1 MKEKFGL
8 HNLPEAPV
16 TLETTL
22 INKTGSWKNIQPVL
36 QESTAP
42 CTAAC
47 PAGIEIPLYFDMLI
61 RGRFDEAAKILH
73 ESNPFPSITGR
84 VCPHFCEQ
92 KCNRGYFDEAIGIR
106 GIERYLGDLYLD
118 KKWSPPDVTRDEKV
132 AVVGSGPAGL
142 SAAHFLRKKG
152 YRVTVFERDQKLGG
166 VLRYG
171 IPDYR
176 LPKDILDREIEAL
189 KREGIE
195 FKTGVEV
202 GKDISFEELKN
213 SFDAVFF
220 GTGAPLEREM
230 RIPGEELF
238 IKGVE
243 FLKDVNTGK
252 IKKFS
257 GKVAVVGGGNVA
269 MDVARSLL
277 RLGATPVVLYR
288 RTEKEMPAIREE
300 VERAME
306 DGIEFKFLTLPVRAE
321 KKNGKIEL
329 TNIKMKLG
337 EPDETGR
344 RRPIPIE
351 GSEFT
356 EEYDAVITAI
366 GELADLSIFP
376 EDLLNKKGW
385 LDVDLRTTATKD
397 DRVFAGGDLV
407 LGPATVIEAIAL
419 GKRAAINI
427 DRRINGL
434 ELKEFRPFEKVVEY
448 KKIVLDYFMEEPR
461 QKQPEVPVEERI
473 RHFDVEEVG
482 DYTPEQVQ
490 KEALRCFS
498 CGHCNGCGTCWVFC
512 PDMAI
517 GWENDQPVFIYDY
530 CKGCGICSA
539 ECPRDVIQMVQ
550 VRTF

>member
-1 MKEKFGL
+1 MSEKYGL
-8 HNLPEAPV
+8 HNIPEAPL
-16 TLETTL
+16 TLTTTL

-36 QESTAP
+36 IESTAP

-61 RGRFDEAAKILH
+61 RGKFDEAAKILH
-73 ESNPFPSITGR
+73 DSNPFPSITGR

-92 KCNRGYFDEAIGIR
+92 KCNRQYFDKAIGIR
-106 GIERYLGDLYLD
+106 GIERYLGDMYLD
-118 KKWSPPDVTRDEKV
+118 KKWSPPEVELDKKI
-132 AVVGSGPAGL
+132 AVVGSGPAGMA
-142 SAAHFLRKKG
+142 AAHYLRKKG
-152 YRVTVFERDQKLGG
+152 YKVVIFERDSEAGG

-171 IPDYR
+171 IPNYR
-176 LPKDILDREIEAL
+176 LPKDILDKEIEAL
-189 KREGIE
+189 KKEGIE
-195 FKTGVEV
+195 FRMNTEI
-202 GKDISFEELKN
+202 GKDITLSDLKDQ
-213 SFDAVFF
+213 FDAVFF

-230 RIPGEELF
+230 KIPGEEYF

-252 IKKFS
+252 IKEFK
-257 GKVAVVGGGNVA
+257 GRVAVVGGGNVA

-300 VERAME
+300 VERALE
-306 DGIEFKFLTLPVRAE
+306 DGIEFKFLTLPVKAE
-321 KKNGKIEL
+321 KKDGKIVL

-337 EPDETGR
+337 EPDASGR

-366 GELADLSIFP
+366 GELADLSVFP
-376 EDLLNKKGW
+376 EDLLDKKGW
-385 LDVDLRTTATKD
+385 LDVDLETTATKD
-397 DRVFAGGDLV
+397 PKVFAGGDLV

-427 DRRINGL
+427 DRMLNGL
-434 ELKEFRPFEKVVEY
+434 ELKRFKPFENVVEFS
-448 KKIVLDYFMEEPR
+448 KIVTDYFIEEPR
-461 QKQPEVPVEERI
+461 EKQPEIPVEERI
-473 RHFDVEEVG
+473 KHFDKEEIG
-482 DYTPEQVQ
+482 DYTSEQVQ
-490 KEALRCFS
+490 REALRCFS

-517 GWENDQPVFIYDY
+517 KWENDQPVFDYDY

-539 ECPRDVIQMVQ
+539 ECPRDVIQMKQ
-550 VRTF
+550 VRNF